1 MIYDNW
7 LTATKQTIKPISM
20 IKKVVKIGQIN
31 EIKEEK
37 KKTLGFGG
45 GCIVRKTL
53 WPISSSRKL
62 K

>member
-1 MIYDNW
+1 
-7 LTATKQTIKPISM
+7 M

-45 GCIVRKTL
+45 GGCIVRKTL
-53 WPISSSRKL
+53 
-62 K
+62 